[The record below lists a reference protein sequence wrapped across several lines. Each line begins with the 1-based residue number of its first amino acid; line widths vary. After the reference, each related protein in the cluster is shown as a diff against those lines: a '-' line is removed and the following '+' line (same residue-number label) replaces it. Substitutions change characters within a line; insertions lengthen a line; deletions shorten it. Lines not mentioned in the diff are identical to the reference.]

1 MARYNE
7 ILTGRYNRLLQ
18 KLLQMKGGPPA
29 PQLASEISPQLS
41 IPDLGVESRFHLGW
55 NSFGFAINTAAGVGT
70 ASAAQLRNPPNSKV
84 IGVIHK
90 IQVESS
96 VAQEVDIANLAGALL
111 IDLTSIAGVTSMDQR
126 FVAPPGGSM
135 IIGSSTANATGGNIF
150 ERVQLQA
157 GVPYQVIV
165 YENQEIVLPPSSLVR
180 VTESSLNQGLMVTF
194 QWRERVLEDSEL
206 T

>member
-7 ILTGRYNRLLQ
+7 ILTARYNRLLQ
-18 KLLQMKGGPPA
+18 NLLQRKGGPRA
-29 PQLASEISPQLS
+29 PQVASEIRPKLS

-111 IDLTSIAGVTSMDQR
+111 IDLNSIAGVTSMDQR

-135 IIGSSTANATGGNIF
+135 IIGSSTANAKGGNILGRLQF
-150 ERVQLQA
+150 QA
-157 GVPYQVIV
+157 GVPLQVIGV
-165 YENQEIVLPPSSLVR
+165 QAQR
-180 VTESSLNQGLMVTF
+180 A
-194 QWRERVLEDSEL
+194 
-206 T
+206 

>member
-7 ILTGRYNRLLQ
+7 ILTARYNRLLQ
-18 KLLQMKGGPPA
+18 NLLQRKGGPRA
-29 PQLASEISPQLS
+29 PQVASEIRPKLS

-111 IDLTSIAGVTSMDQR
+111 IDLTSIAGVTSMEQR
-126 FVAPPGGSM
+126 FVSPPRGSM
-135 IIGSSTANATGGNIF
+135 IIRYNTANATGGNIF
-150 ERVQLQA
+150 QRLPIHA
-157 GVPYQVIV
+157 PRPSHVI
-165 YENQEIVLPPSSLVR
+165 LS
-180 VTESSLNQGLMVTF
+180 
-194 QWRERVLEDSEL
+194 
-206 T
+206 

>member
-7 ILTGRYNRLLQ
+7 ILTGRFNRLLQ

-55 NSFGFAINTAAGVGT
+55 NSWGFAINTGGAVGT
-70 ASAAQLRNPPNSKV
+70 ASAAQLRNPANSKV

-90 IQVESS
+90 ITIESS
-96 VAQEVDIANLAGALL
+96 VAQEVDLAVLQGAASL
-111 IDLTSIAGVTSMDQR
+111 DLASVAGTTSMDQR
-126 FVAPPGGSM
+126 LVGPPAGSM
-135 IIGSSTANATGGNIF
+135 IVGSSTTGATGGNIF

-165 YENQEIVLPPSSLVR
+165 YENHEIPLPPGSLVR
-180 VTESSLNQGLMVTF
+180 VTGSLFNQGLMVTF

>member
-55 NSFGFAINTAAGVGT
+55 NSFAFAINTASGVGT

-84 IGVIHK
+84 IGVVHK
-90 IQVESS
+90 MQVDPSL
-96 VAQEVDIANLAGALL
+96 AQEVDIANLSRALPL
-111 IDLTSIAGVTSMDQR
+111 
-126 FVAPPGGSM
+126 
-135 IIGSSTANATGGNIF
+135 
-150 ERVQLQA
+150 
-157 GVPYQVIV
+157 
-165 YENQEIVLPPSSLVR
+165 
-180 VTESSLNQGLMVTF
+180 
-194 QWRERVLEDSEL
+194 
-206 T
+206 

>member
-29 PQLASEISPQLS
+29 PQLASEISPHLS
-41 IPDLGVESRFHLGW
+41 SPDLGVESRFHRGW
-55 NSFGFAINTAAGVGT
+55 NRFGFAINTAAGVGT

-96 VAQEVDIANLAGALL
+96 VAQEVDIANVTGA
-111 IDLTSIAGVTSMDQR
+111 IVIELTS
-126 FVAPPGGSM
+126 
-135 IIGSSTANATGGNIF
+135 TA
-150 ERVQLQA
+150 R
-157 GVPYQVIV
+157 
-165 YENQEIVLPPSSLVR
+165 
-180 VTESSLNQGLMVTF
+180 
-194 QWRERVLEDSEL
+194 
-206 T
+206 